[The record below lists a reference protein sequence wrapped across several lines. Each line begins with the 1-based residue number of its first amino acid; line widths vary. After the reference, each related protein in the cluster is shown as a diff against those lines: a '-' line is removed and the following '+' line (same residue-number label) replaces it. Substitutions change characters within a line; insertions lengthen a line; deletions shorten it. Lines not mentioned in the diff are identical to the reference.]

1 MMKKIISTLL
11 CTTMLTATLAGCGNT
26 TNSAMTTNE
35 QDVKEKTETAKEA
48 KNENQTKETPSG
60 DTVTISYACWDSN
73 QANLIRTMADEF
85 EAENPDIKIDI
96 QVSGWSDYWTGL
108 EAAGTG
114 GFLPDTFWMHS
125 NNIYYYGAND
135 QLLDLSDYIAGSD
148 KVDLANYPE
157 GLNGIYNIDGKQY
170 AIPKDYDTIA
180 LWYNKTLFDES
191 GISYPDDTWTWDD
204 LKEAAR
210 KLTKD
215 DGSQYGFC
223 AGLHN
228 QEGYYNFVYQSGG
241 EIITS
246 DKKSGYD
253 EEATIAGIEEYFSF
267 VKEGLSPEI
276 YDDQARAEAIQNG
289 LCAMG
294 LFGSWNLSGFAASD
308 FMKENFDCAVL
319 PMSNDG
325 GKASIFNGLGNAIAS
340 TCEHPDQ
347 AWKWV
352 EYLSSKEGQERQAE
366 LGVAISAYNG
376 TADMFTNAYSM
387 FNTKCYIDM
396 VDYAQIRPYSNQTSV
411 WEDKAYEL
419 LKDAY
424 AGKEETTDACIKVAE
439 MMNQAISEE

>member
-1 MMKKIISTLL
+1 MKKRMVSAML
-11 CTTMLTATLAGCGNT
+11 CAAMVASMLAGCGNKNT
-26 TNSAMTTNE
+26 AADNTAADKDNATATQTE
-35 QDVKEKTETAKEA
+35 AKEEEKTETADGE
-48 KNENQTKETPSG
+48 Q
-60 DTVTISYACWDSN
+60 VTISYACWDSN
-73 QANLIRTMADEF
+73 QAKLIQTLADEF
-85 EAENPDIKIDI
+85 EAENPNIKIDI
-96 QVSGWSDYWTGL
+96 QVNGWSDYWTAL

-114 GFLPDTFWMHS
+114 GSLPDTFWMHS
-125 NNIYYYGAND
+125 NNIYYYGSND
-135 QLLDLSDYIAGSD
+135 QLLDLTDYIANSD
-148 KVDLANYPE
+148 LVDLANYPQ
-157 GLNGIYNIDGKQY
+157 GLDDIYNIDGKQY

-180 LWYNKTLFDES
+180 LWYNKTLFDEA

-228 QEGYYNFVYQSGG
+228 QEGYYNFVYQNGG
-241 EIITS
+241 EIITD

-253 EEATIAGIEEYFSF
+253 EDATVEGIEEYFSY

-276 YDDQARAEAIQNG
+276 YDDQARAEAIENG

-294 LFGSWNLSGFAASD
+294 LFGSWNLSGFASSD
-308 FMKENFDCAVL
+308 FMTENFDCAVL
-319 PMSNDG
+319 PSSNDG
-325 GKASIFNGLGNAIAS
+325 NRASIFNGLGNAIAA
-340 TCEHPDQ
+340 TTEHPDE

-352 EYLSSKEGQERQAE
+352 EFLSSKEGQERQAE
-366 LGVAISAYNG
+366 LGIAISAYNG
-376 TADMFTNAYSM
+376 TADKFSEAYPQ
-387 FNTKCYIDM
+387 FNTQCYIDM

-424 AGKEETTDACIKVAE
+424 AGKEDVKTACENTAA
-439 MMNQAISEE
+439 MMNEALDAE